1 MIPAPLPWLLRILIF
16 SGLRCVSS
24 FLHYDGMPH
33 KQQRRAHNTRVPF
46 SKIELSKSNPSPNT
60 SENSVGEEVTLDAF
74 DFSSRKGWDDFY
86 SRDRIFEFEW
96 HSSVSHE
103 MIVSEIDSNGSSVL
117 MVGTG
122 NSVLPRILYDA
133 HEGRTSVVCLDYSQP
148 CLDMLRTMHAE
159 SCPRMEFICGNAK
172 ELEQIFSRDANYID
186 GEEEEGGDPNDELFY
201 FDTIVDKGLVD
212 AFMCGEGWNGDL
224 EPYMKGVAA
233 LLEKGIGRFILVS
246 YKLNSS
252 TKEFLIEIGRRHG
265 LQWEFDVQS
274 KSNSRVSFS
283 VGHKV

>member
-1 MIPAPLPWLLRILIF
+1 MTLLLLPRLLTILIF
-16 SGLRCVSS
+16 SGLRFASS

-33 KQQRRAHNTRVPF
+33 KQRQAHNTRVSF
-46 SKIELSKSNPSPNT
+46 SKIELSKLNPSPNT
-60 SENSVGEEVTLDAF
+60 SENSGGAEVTLDAF

-86 SRDRIFEFEW
+86 SRDSIFEFEW
-96 HSSVSHE
+96 HSSISHE
-103 MIVSEIDSNGSSVL
+103 MIVSEIDDNSSSVL

-122 NSVLPRILYDA
+122 NSVLPKILYDA

-159 SCPRMEFICGNAK
+159 SCPKMEFICGDAK
-172 ELEQIFSRDANYID
+172 ELERIFNRAPNFID
-186 GEEEEGGDPNDELFY
+186 EEEEGGGASNGYPFY

-224 EPYMKGVAA
+224 EPYMRGVAT

-252 TKEFLIEIGRRHG
+252 TKELLVEIGRRYG
-265 LQWEFDVQS
+265 LQWEFDIQS

-283 VGHKV
+283 VGHRV